1 MTVKSSRGLSSA
13 AERIAEIT
21 TIAGGLYHEN
31 KAVAL
36 KPKPEPIVA
45 TECGSGWYHDAAI
58 QHLKEAH

>member
-1 MTVKSSRGLSSA
+1 MTVKSSHGSLSV
-13 AERIAEIT
+13 AERLADVM
-21 TIAGGLYHEN
+21 TIAGDLRHEN

-58 QHLKEAH
+58 QHLKEVH